1 MGIAR
6 FPVDGKAV
14 SQTLSSKTGTV
25 LREGMLLVRAMPPKT
40 KRVFRVV
47 TLLIPFL
54 LLASSGAAQSSEAK
68 RADRIVVMKS
78 MRTLTLESDG
88 HVVRTYKVALG
99 GQPIGAKDRQGDHK
113 TPEGEYV
120 VDAKNANSQFFMA
133 LHLSYPN
140 STDRALARK
149 LGVSPGGDVEIHG
162 LGKKYGW
169 IGARHRLSDWTDGCI
184 AVTNEEIEE
193 IFGMVPVG
201 TRVEI
206 HP

>member
-1 MGIAR
+1 M
-6 FPVDGKAV
+6 
-14 SQTLSSKTGTV
+14 TGTV
-25 LREGMLLVRAMPPKT
+25 LRKVMLLVRAMPPKM
-40 KRVFRVV
+40 KCVFQIV
-47 TLLIPFL
+47 TLLIPSL
-54 LLASSGAAQSSEAK
+54 LLTSSGVALSSEAK

-78 MRTLTLESDG
+78 KRTMTLESDG
-88 HVVRTYKVALG
+88 HVVKTYKVALG

-113 TPEGEYV
+113 TPEGEYF

-133 LHLSYPN
+133 LHLSYPTA
-140 STDRALARK
+140 TDRARARK

-193 IFGMVPVG
+193 IFGMVRVG

-206 HP
+206 EP